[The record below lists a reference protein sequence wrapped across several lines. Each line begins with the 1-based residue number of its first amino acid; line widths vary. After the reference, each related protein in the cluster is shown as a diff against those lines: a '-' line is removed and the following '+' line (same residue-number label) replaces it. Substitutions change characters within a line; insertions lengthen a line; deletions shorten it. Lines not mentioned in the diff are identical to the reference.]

1 MGALNKIIDELD
13 WADSIAIGCGIG
25 NNDDTQVIVNQIIKE
40 SEVPVVLDADALNI
54 IAEDTSVLLLAHTE
68 LVITPHLGEMSRLTG
83 DSIAFIQTRLI
94 DTADKFAGKFHVTC
108 VLKDEHTVVAT
119 PHGRT
124 YLNLS
129 GNHGMATA
137 GSGDVLTGIIGSLLT
152 QRADTETA
160 AALGVYL
167 HGLSGDTAL
176 KKCGFRG
183 MMAGDIVNGLRDFL
197 AENQL

>member
-1 MGALNKIIDELD
+1 ME
-13 WADSIAIGCGIG
+13 W
-25 NNDDTQVIVNQIIKE
+25 QRR
-40 SEVPVVLDADALNI
+40 EVRC
-54 IAEDTSVLLLAHTE
+54 
-68 LVITPHLGEMSRLTG
+68 SRGL
-83 DSIAFIQTRLI
+83 RKL
-94 DTADKFAGKFHVTC
+94 
-108 VLKDEHTVVAT
+108 
-119 PHGRT
+119 
-124 YLNLS
+124 
-129 GNHGMATA
+129 
-137 GSGDVLTGIIGSLLT
+137 GSLLA